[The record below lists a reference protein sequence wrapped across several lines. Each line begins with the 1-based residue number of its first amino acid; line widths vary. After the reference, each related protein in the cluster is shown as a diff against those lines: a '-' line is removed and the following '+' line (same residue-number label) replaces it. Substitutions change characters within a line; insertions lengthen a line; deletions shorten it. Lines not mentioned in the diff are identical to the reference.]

1 MSLIS
6 DILPWRGSEPAFQPR
21 TTRTRCLPSWTRL
34 ISAFSPCGILLA
46 VVNGVRIPVMVK
58 RLQAVGNS
66 SGIIID
72 KPILELLRITP
83 QTELDVSTDGE
94 RLIITPIQPAN
105 DRKLRLEQA
114 QQRALTSHER
124 TFRKLAK

>member
-1 MSLIS
+1 M
-6 DILPWRGSEPAFQPR
+6 
-21 TTRTRCLPSWTRL
+21 T
-34 ISAFSPCGILLA
+34 
-46 VVNGVRIPVMVK
+46 K

-83 QTELDVSTDGE
+83 ETELDISTDGE
-94 RLIITPIQPAN
+94 RLIVTPVRSDA
-105 DRKLRLEQA
+105 DRKGKLARA
-114 QQRALTSHER
+114 QHRTLKSHER

>member
-1 MSLIS
+1 
-6 DILPWRGSEPAFQPR
+6 
-21 TTRTRCLPSWTRL
+21 
-34 ISAFSPCGILLA
+34 
-46 VVNGVRIPVMVK
+46 MVK

-83 QTELDVSTDGE
+83 ETQLEVTTDGE
-94 RLIITPIQPAN
+94 RLIITPIRAETIRKGRLARAQSRTIAN
-105 DRKLRLEQA
+105 
-114 QQRALTSHER
+114 HER

>member
-1 MSLIS
+1 M
-6 DILPWRGSEPAFQPR
+6 
-21 TTRTRCLPSWTRL
+21 T
-34 ISAFSPCGILLA
+34 
-46 VVNGVRIPVMVK
+46 K

-83 QTELDVSTDGE
+83 DTELDISTDGE
-94 RLIITPIQPAN
+94 RLIVTPVRN
-105 DRKLRLEQA
+105 DADHKRRLARA
-114 QQRALTSHER
+114 QQRTLKSHER